1 MKKIITI
8 LSVALLTVSCNDL
21 LDVAPDNQIASENMW
36 TTEELADKGMNG
48 LYYPFYAR
56 QGWA

>member
-48 LYYPFYAR
+48 LY
-56 QGWA
+56 